1 MAAGLRI
8 AAVAPLLLLLL
19 GAGCAGMGVEGPAV
33 QVPAPPPPADGH
45 VAVGKGYIDFVGRD
59 LGGKEV
65 RLSDLVGRKVVI
77 LQFWGIRCSPCLEEM
92 PFLAGLQER
101 YGPEGLQVLGVN
113 TDRTA
118 AEALSRA
125 MAERNLAPPYPILVD
140 PDLAISQ
147 HYTKWL
153 IPVTVVIDRRGVVRA
168 VHTGFKRAMAPRFEE
183 EVRAILR
190 ESG

>member
-1 MAAGLRI
+1 VTGRLRV

-19 GAGCAGMGVEGPAV
+19 GAGCAGVGVEGPAV
-33 QVPAPPPPADGH
+33 RVPVPAPPADGR

-92 PFLAGLQER
+92 PFLAELQER

-118 AEALSRA
+118 AESLARA
-125 MAERNLAPPYPILVD
+125 MAERELAPPYPILVD

-168 VHTGFKRAMAPRFEE
+168 VHTGFKRALAPRFEE